1 MLQYPHRGARA
12 ALLGTVLAIAG
23 SWAAHAAVPEN
34 TLYILDNNGEPGKN
48 AVLGYHRNIDG
59 SLTALPGSPFL
70 TGGTGFGTTGTTA
83 ATALLLAPPGPFDGE
98 NFMAADPVG
107 GILYVPNGGSDN
119 ISALRMAPDG
129 ALSPVRGSPFAITG
143 NTPVTVALQGS
154 TLIIANNATDPNQL
168 NTGVGPS
175 YTTARIDLFGHVRQI
190 ASVPLAAGSVPTQAT
205 PDGVL
210 PLVITNETG
219 AGTHSEY
226 FLDQFFG
233 QLHLLQS
240 QRGPI
245 LPGDTTPTGTLGI
258 DVHPFAQYEYVA
270 LTGASAIGVY
280 RLGESQ
286 GRFNETFVTTVAT
299 TNGTAASPTGSGNAP
314 CWLHVSPDG
323 RYAYTGNTASHS
335 ISVFSLQ
342 NPAAPVVVQ
351 TVVVRNTNTATF
363 DFEFSPDGRFIYFI
377 EAAGALTGAAA
388 ANQVHI
394 LSVSQATGQLTEI
407 PASPVVLP
415 VTGRRVLGAQV
426 F

>member
-1 MLQYPHRGARA
+1 MLQYPHRSTRT
-12 ALLGTVLAIAG
+12 ALLCATLTIAG
-23 SWAAHAAVPEN
+23 SLAAHAAAPEN
-34 TLYILDNNGEPGKN
+34 TLYILDNNGAPGQN

-129 ALSPVRGSPFAITG
+129 TLKRVRGSPFAITG
-143 NTPVTVALQGS
+143 NTPVTLGLQGS
-154 TLIIANNATDPNQL
+154 ILIIANNATDPNQL
-168 NTGVGPS
+168 STGVGPS
-175 YTTARIDLFGHVRQI
+175 YITARTDPSGHVTQI

-205 PDGVL
+205 PDGIM
-210 PLVITNETG
+210 PLVITNELG

-226 FLDQFFG
+226 FLDQFSG
-233 QLHLLQS
+233 QLDLLLTQP
-240 QRGPI
+240 GPT
-245 LPGDTTPTGTLGI
+245 LAGNTVPSGTLGI
-258 DVHPFAQYEYVA
+258 DIHPLAPYEYLNAGNNV
-270 LTGASAIGVY
+270 SVY
-280 RLGESQ
+280 SLDQSQ
-286 GRFNETFVTTVAT
+286 GKFTETFVTTVAT

-323 RYAYTGNTASHS
+323 KYAYTGNTGSHS
-335 ISVFSLQ
+335 LSVFSLQ

-351 TVVVRNTNTATF
+351 TLVMRNTNSATF

-388 ANQVHI
+388 TNQVHI
-394 LSVSQATGQLTEI
+394 VSVSQTTGELTEV
-407 PASPVVLP
+407 PASPVLLP

>member
-1 MLQYPHRGARA
+1 MLQYPRRSIRA
-12 ALLGTVLAIAG
+12 ALLSTAVTIAG
-23 SWAAHAAVPEN
+23 SWAAHAAVPAN
-34 TLYILDNNGEPGKN
+34 TLYILDNNGAPGQN
-48 AVLGYHRNIDG
+48 AVLGFHRNIDG
-59 SLTALPGSPFL
+59 SLTKLPGSPFL
-70 TGGTGFGTTGTTA
+70 TGGTGFGTSGTTA
-83 ATALLLAPPGPFDGE
+83 ATALILAPPGPFDGE

-129 ALSPVRGSPFAITG
+129 ALSPAQGSPFAITG
-143 NTPVTVALQGS
+143 NTPVTLGLQGS

-226 FLDQFFG
+226 FLDLFFG

-240 QRGPI
+240 QPGPI
-245 LPGDTTPTGTLGI
+245 LPGNTTPTGTLGI
-258 DVHPFAQYEYVA
+258 DIHPFAPYEYVA
-270 LTGASAIGVY
+270 LTGASELGVY
-280 RLGESQ
+280 SLGQSQ
-286 GRFNETFVTTVAT
+286 GQFNETFVGSVAT
-299 TNGTAASPTGSGNAP
+299 TNGTAASPTGTGAGP

-323 RYAYTGNTASHS
+323 KYAYTGNTGSRS

-351 TVVVRNTNTATF
+351 TVVVRDTNSPTF

-377 EAAGALTGAAA
+377 EGASALTGAAA
-388 ANQVHI
+388 GNQVHI
-394 LSVSQATGQLTEI
+394 LSVSQTTGQLTEI

-415 VTGRRVLGAQV
+415 VTGRRVLGVEV